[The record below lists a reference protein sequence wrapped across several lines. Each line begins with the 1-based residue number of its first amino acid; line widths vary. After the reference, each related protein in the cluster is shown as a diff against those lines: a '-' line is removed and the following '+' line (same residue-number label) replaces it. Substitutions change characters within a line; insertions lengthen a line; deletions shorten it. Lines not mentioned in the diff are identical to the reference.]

1 MKDSGGGTRQSYQ
14 RSEEDARGNGTSLEG
29 PFPQYYKKAC
39 HVMQPFKR
47 LLRKRAVLAFI
58 DGFIV
63 FLALLFL
70 MVDRNLTPLTRTIS
84 YLQGQGH
91 LLVQIAE
98 LPEHAEAEMHTIPEW
113 TLYGDGTLLFQ
124 NGPRDDLWRAHLS
137 PDAIQHVLDV
147 IINHDQFFTSSA
159 QRYGSRS
166 NDDMELL
173 IVDANNQQKAVTLA
187 GEPTTSGANDIQT
200 THVFAI
206 EQFLLT
212 YHPSH
217 AVWYAPDFDPDDNHD
232 A

>member
-1 MKDSGGGTRQSYQ
+1 
-14 RSEEDARGNGTSLEG
+14 
-29 PFPQYYKKAC
+29 
-39 HVMQPFKR
+39 MQPFKR
-47 LLRKRAVLAFI
+47 LLRKRVIFAFI

-70 MVDRNLTPLTRTIS
+70 MADRNLTPHSRTIS

-91 LLVQIAE
+91 LLVQLAE
-98 LPEHAEAEMHTIPEW
+98 LPEQAETEIHTMPEW

-124 NGPRDDLWRAHLS
+124 TGPRDDQWRAHLS
-137 PDAIQHVLDV
+137 PDAIQRVLDV

-159 QRYGSRS
+159 QRYGSQS
-166 NDDMELL
+166 NDDMRLL
-173 IVDANNQQKAVTLA
+173 TVDANNQQKAVTLTS
-187 GEPTTSGANDIQT
+187 EPTTSGANDIQT

-217 AVWYAPDFDPDDNHD
+217 AVWYAPDSDPDDNHG